1 LSILNSLSAQPS
13 NTGPRLIP
21 NTRVSGLFGQ
31 RRFVLLAPTL
41 SVVPGRFADAI
52 VSSADHAHLLGSTQR
67 LRGQI
72 YLNDGAIRQDQ
83 LTSDGR
89 HEQRVDHESWHVLA
103 VGSEG
108 VVQGCARYRGY
119 PEPVLFQKLGVAGS
133 AMAICDKW
141 GTRLRHAIETDI
153 AEAHQRGISY
163 VEVGGWAL
171 TLDLRCSTE
180 ALRIAL
186 ATWALGR
193 ALGGCIGLTTAT
205 SRHSSASILRK
216 IGGHSLVVE
225 GQELPHYFDQAY
237 GCDMEIL
244 RFDSDTPNP
253 RFESWVEQ
261 WVQHLT
267 SVPVLCAL
275 ANTAPSTHPAV
286 RPSVYKPE
294 TVYV

>member
-1 LSILNSLSAQPS
+1 MRLVPS
-13 NTGPRLIP
+13 TP
-21 NTRVSGLFGQ
+21 VSGLSCQ
-31 RRFVLLAPTL
+31 RRIVLLAPTL
-41 SVVPGRFADAI
+41 SAVPERFADAI
-52 VSSADHAHLLGSTQR
+52 VSAADHAHLLGSTQR

-89 HEQRVDHESWHVLA
+89 HEQRVDHESWHLLA
-103 VGSEG
+103 VGQDG

-119 PEPVLFQKLGVAGS
+119 PEPVLFHKLGVAGS

-141 GTRLRHAIETDI
+141 GTRLRRAIENDI
-153 AEAHQRGISY
+153 ADAHQRGLSY

-171 TLDLRCSTE
+171 TPDLRCSTE

-193 ALGGCIGLTTAT
+193 VLGGCIGVTTAT
-205 SRHSSASILRK
+205 RRHCSASILRK
-216 IGGHSLVVE
+216 IGGHSLAVD
-225 GQELPHYFDQAY
+225 GQELPHYFDPAY

-261 WVQHLT
+261 WVRHLT
-267 SVPVLCAL
+267 SVPVLCASAGSERL
-275 ANTAPSTHPAV
+275 KQPAA
-286 RPSVYKPE
+286 RPSVLKPE
-294 TVYV
+294 AAYV